1 MLGLQG
7 DPPHLF
13 LFDELLPLDSLRQ
26 LEEEVTNHDSQ
37 HCTQFCQG

>member
-13 LFDELLPLDSLRQ
+13 LINELLPLDSLWQ
-26 LEEEVTNHDSQ
+26 LEEEVANHDRQ
-37 HCTQFCQG
+37 HCAQFCQG